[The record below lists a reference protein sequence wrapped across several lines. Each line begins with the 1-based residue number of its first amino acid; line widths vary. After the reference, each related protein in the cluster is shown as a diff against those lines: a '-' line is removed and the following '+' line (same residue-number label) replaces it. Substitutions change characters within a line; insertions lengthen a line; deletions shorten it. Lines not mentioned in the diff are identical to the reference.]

1 MILIGLEFKSN
12 NMIKLKT
19 IKQIVQKILPDYE

>member
-19 IKQIVQKILPDYE
+19 IKQIVQKILPGYE